1 MKKYLLIFGCL
12 LLLGAVVIL
21 VNVVKAE
28 NTASTGS
35 SNVLPIV
42 KDILST
48 DLRQSLTISEIRGR
62 IICKEL
68 GTCSSAA
75 QTGTI
80 EVLMKAA
87 KVTEINNN
95 VLKVSIFN
103 YNYQIDTNSAN
114 LVRYLWGQSNISEF
128 SVGDIVNVWGYLD
141 ETDTSLVHAR
151 NIRDVSIQKLYGVF
165 NGVIDSL
172 DSANNSFV
180 LKTESRGNQTV
191 LVSADTKIVKAT
203 TTIAFGDLQTDMG
216 VVVRGVWNKT
226 SSQIQAQVIN
236 IPGSNEARP
245 QLKENFLQQLK
256 DKLKIKF

>member
-1 MKKYLLIFGCL
+1 MKKYLLIFGGL
-12 LLLGAVVIL
+12 LLLGLAVIL
-21 VNVVKAE
+21 GNAVLAE
-28 NTASTGS
+28 NATSGAA

-42 KDILST
+42 KSILAT
-48 DLRQSLTISEIRGR
+48 ELKQSLTISEIRGR

-68 GTCSSAA
+68 GTCSAA
-75 QTGTI
+75 NQTGTI

-87 KVTEINNN
+87 KVTEIGDGY
-95 VLKVSIFN
+95 LKVSIFN
-103 YNYQIDTNSAN
+103 YNYKIDTTGAN
-114 LVRYLWGQSNISEF
+114 IVRYAWGQSTISEF

-141 ETDTSLVHAR
+141 EADTSLVHAR
-151 NIRDVSIQKLYGVF
+151 TLRDVSIQKLFGVF
-165 NGVIDSL
+165 NGVIDSV

-203 TTIAFGDLQTDMG
+203 TTVAFGDLQVGMG
-216 VVVRGVWNKT
+216 AVVRGVWNKT
-226 SSQIQAQVIN
+226 LSQIQAQVIN
-236 IPGSNEARP
+236 IPGKTEARP